1 MLRHRWRW
9 ALALG
14 AALLSVAIG
23 LTIVLGAWAL
33 HPVQSPSS
41 ISAADG
47 TCRPD
52 AVGLTTT
59 VSGYQQGL
67 GIEMTM
73 GVSFPNNMSCV
84 SPDVIAL
91 LENKAGNALRDVSG
105 SPVIANGSHSCSTN
119 VSAKCH
125 EETMLYW
132 SNWCGLTSDRYQI
145 VAMAFGGRLRT
156 SSWIPSPPP
165 CTNQQVPSLLGG
177 IH

>member
-105 SPVIANGSHSCSTN
+105 SPVIAKRLSL
-119 VSAKCH
+119 
-125 EETMLYW
+125 MLHQRQ
-132 SNWCGLTSDRYQI
+132 CEMPRRDDAVL
-145 VAMAFGGRLRT
+145 VK
-156 SSWIPSPPP
+156 
-165 CTNQQVPSLLGG
+165 LL
-177 IH
+177 